1 MDGLSLNA
9 SNASSKKAFRMCKL
23 SNVVA
28 KFSHASWS
36 KERCRCWQR
45 SLQCLTG
52 WMCVDSYESELDV
65 LVGTADSLDAT
76 VSQMLEKQCCA
87 SCTYPT
93 RLAVMPSN
101 RFLIIIII

>member
-1 MDGLSLNA
+1 MPVMPVPRKPSGC
-9 SNASSKKAFRMCKL
+9 ASSVTLWPSFRMLNGARYAAVAGRGAC
-23 SNVVA
+23 NV
-28 KFSHASWS
+28 
-36 KERCRCWQR
+36 
-45 SLQCLTG
+45 SLAGCALIP
-52 WMCVDSYESELDV
+52 MDV

-101 RFLIIIII
+101 RFLIMIII